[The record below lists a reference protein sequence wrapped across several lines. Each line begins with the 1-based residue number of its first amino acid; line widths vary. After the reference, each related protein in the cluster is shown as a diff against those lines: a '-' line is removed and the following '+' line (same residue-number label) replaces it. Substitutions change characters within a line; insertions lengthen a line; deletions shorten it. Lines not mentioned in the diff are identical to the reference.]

1 MFPEANTYPPY
12 YTNYFK
18 LVEEKNLIKALE
30 SDLTQ
35 STQFISSL
43 PNNKIDFAYEKN
55 KWTIK
60 QVLQHIIDSERILT
74 YRALHIARKD
84 KHNLQT
90 FNENEY
96 ADNTINN
103 QLTINDL
110 VNDFNNC
117 RNNTISLFK
126 SFTNLNLI
134 EMSTIN
140 TNNVT
145 PLSIGYFICGHTKH
159 HLNILKKRYL
169 LQP

>member
-1 MFPEANTYPPY
+1 MA
-12 YTNYFK
+12 
-18 LVEEKNLIKALE
+18 
-30 SDLTQ
+30 
-35 STQFISSL
+35 
-43 PNNKIDFAYEKN
+43 NNKIDFAYEKN

-60 QVLQHIIDSERILT
+60 QVLQHIIDCERILT

-117 RNNTISLFK
+117 RETI
-126 SFTNLNLI
+126 T
-134 EMSTIN
+134 
-140 TNNVT
+140 
-145 PLSIGYFICGHTKH
+145 C
-159 HLNILKKRYL
+159 
-169 LQP
+169 